1 MGVERGNERRFGSVY
16 NIDVNTSCCIR
27 EMYFSIEMDLCSTC
41 KVDLGSI
48 AQIELDH
55 SSILTR
61 KFRLVRTRYLFFAPC
76 LHPRK

>member
-1 MGVERGNERRFGSVY
+1 MGVERGNERRFGSGT
-16 NIDVNTSCCIR
+16 TSPVVVKR
-27 EMYFSIEMDLCSTC
+27 EMYFSFEMDLCSTC

>member
-1 MGVERGNERRFGSVY
+1 MKDVLGVVQHRCEHTV
-16 NIDVNTSCCIR
+16 VVKR